1 MNNVWLG
8 SIFIKNEG
16 GYEILISA
24 LKHYKKRLRNIA
36 SSPELQDAPMFKQ
49 VVEQEAMKTYP
60 HIDVLIKKINHG
72 LINSEKLHDIEQDIP
87 ILEKSLQNYSSD
99 LQKANIARTNESR
112 ADKRPRR
119 AAEAAASTKAS
130 VGTTASK
137 KAAHDK
143 VNDNVSQKVKDNLTG
158 STMKAGSGV
167 GVGSGGQD
175 YFGPMNKGGLIA
187 RPKKKT
193 KKKKK

>member
-99 LQKANIARTNESR
+99 LQKAMNTNSEYYSNLLECVDPSNELNQVNIALE
-112 ADKRPRR
+112 KIK
-119 AAEAAASTKAS
+119 E
-130 VGTTASK
+130 
-137 KAAHDK
+137 
-143 VNDNVSQKVKDNLTG
+143 
-158 STMKAGSGV
+158 
-167 GVGSGGQD
+167 
-175 YFGPMNKGGLIA
+175 FE
-187 RPKKKT
+187 
-193 KKKKK
+193 

>member
-24 LKHYKKRLRNIA
+24 LKHYKKRLRNIT

-99 LQKANIARTNESR
+99 LQKAMNTNSEYYSNLLECVDPSNELNQVNIALE
-112 ADKRPRR
+112 KIK
-119 AAEAAASTKAS
+119 E
-130 VGTTASK
+130 
-137 KAAHDK
+137 
-143 VNDNVSQKVKDNLTG
+143 
-158 STMKAGSGV
+158 
-167 GVGSGGQD
+167 
-175 YFGPMNKGGLIA
+175 FE
-187 RPKKKT
+187 
-193 KKKKK
+193 